1 MKAIVVAEIGG
12 PEKLEFVD
20 HPEPSP
26 GESDVVVEV
35 ESAGVN
41 FIDTYHR
48 TGLYDID
55 MPFVP
60 GLEGAGRVVEVGK
73 GVTDLSTGDRVAWV
87 NGIGSYAER
96 VAIPAERAIP
106 VPDAISTQTAA
117 ALMLQGLTAHYLA
130 TDTYPLDPDS
140 TCLVHA
146 GAGGVGHLLTQIARI
161 KGARV
166 ITTVGSSDKAELS
179 KAAGAWEVI
188 LYRDVE
194 FATEVERLVG
204 PNGIDVVYDGV
215 GAATFMKGLDV
226 LRPRG
231 LMVTFGNASGPVP
244 EISPL
249 LLTRKGSL
257 FLTRPTMADYLQ
269 SREELL
275 RRANDLFGWVESGD
289 LEVRVGDEFDL
300 RDARDAH
307 TALESRRTTGKV
319 LLHP

>member
-1 MKAIVVAEIGG
+1 MKAIVVAETGG
-12 PEKLEFVD
+12 PEKLEYVD
-20 HPEPSP
+20 RPEPSP
-26 GESDVVVEV
+26 GDSDVVVEV

-48 TGLYDID
+48 TGLYEID

-60 GLEGAGRVVEVGK
+60 GLEGAGRVVEAGT
-73 GVTDLSTGDRVAWV
+73 GVTDLSTDDRVAWV

-117 ALMLQGLTAHYLA
+117 ALLLQGLTAHYLA
-130 TDTYPLDPDS
+130 TDTYPLVAGS
-140 TCLVHA
+140 TCLIHA

-166 ITTVGSSDKAELS
+166 ITTVGSPDKAELS

-188 LYRDVE
+188 LYRDVD
-194 FATEVERLVG
+194 FATEVNRLVG
-204 PNGIDVVYDGV
+204 PKGIDVVYDGV

-269 SREELL
+269 GREELL
-275 RRANDLFGWVESGD
+275 RRANDLFGWVESGE

-300 RDARDAH
+300 EDARDAH

>member
-1 MKAIVVAEIGG
+1 MKAIVVTETGG
-12 PEKLEFVD
+12 PEKLEYVD
-20 HPEPSP
+20 HLDPTP

-35 ESAGVN
+35 EYAGVN

-48 TGLYDID
+48 TGLYDMA

-60 GLEGAGRVVEVGK
+60 GVEGSGTVVAVGS

-87 NGIGSYAER
+87 SGIGSYAER

-106 VPDAISTQTAA
+106 VPEKISTETAA
-117 ALMLQGLTAHYLA
+117 ALLLQGLTAHYLA
-130 TDTYPLDPDS
+130 TDTYPLDS
-140 TCLVHA
+140 ESICLIHA

-166 ITTVGSSDKAELS
+166 ITTVGSPAKAELS

-188 LYRDVE
+188 LYRDVD

-204 PNGIDVVYDGV
+204 PKRIDVVYDGV

-257 FLTRPTMADYLQ
+257 FLTRPTMADYLH

-275 RRANDLFGWVESGD
+275 GRATELFGWIETGE
-289 LEVRVGDEFDL
+289 LEVRIGDQFDL
-300 RDARDAH
+300 EDARDAH
-307 TALESRRTTGKV
+307 IALEARRTTGKV

>member
-1 MKAIVVAEIGG
+1 MKAIVVAETGG

-60 GLEGAGRVVEVGK
+60 GLEGAGRVVEVGS
-73 GVTDLSTGDRVAWV
+73 GVTELSTDDRVAWV
-87 NGIGSYAER
+87 SGMGSYAER

-106 VPDAISTQTAA
+106 VPNAISTQTAA
-117 ALMLQGLTAHYLA
+117 ALLLQGLTAHYLA
-130 TDTYPLDPDS
+130 TDTYPLDSDS

-166 ITTVGSSDKAELS
+166 ITTVGSPDKAELS

-188 LYRDVE
+188 LYRDFD

-204 PNGIDVVYDGV
+204 PKGIDVVYDGV

-300 RDARDAH
+300 EDARDAH

>member
-1 MKAIVVAEIGG
+1 MKAIVVAETGG
-12 PEKLEFVD
+12 PEKLQFVD

-60 GLEGAGRVVEVGK
+60 GLEGAGRVVEVGV
-73 GVTDLSTGDRVAWV
+73 GVTDLSTDDRVAWV

-106 VPDAISTQTAA
+106 IPDAISTQTAA

-130 TDTYPLDPDS
+130 TDTYPLDSDS

-166 ITTVGSSDKAELS
+166 ITTVGSPDKAELS

-188 LYRDVE
+188 LYRDVD

-204 PNGIDVVYDGV
+204 PKGIDVVYDGV

-226 LRPRG
+226 LRSRG

-257 FLTRPTMADYLQ
+257 FLTRPTMADYLR

-275 RRANDLFGWVESGD
+275 RRASDLFGWVESGD

-300 RDARDAH
+300 EDARDAH

>member
-1 MKAIVVAEIGG
+1 MKAIVVAETGG
-12 PEKLEFVD
+12 PEKLEYVD

-26 GESDVVVEV
+26 GESEVVVEV

-48 TGLYDID
+48 TGLYDIG

-60 GLEGAGRVVEVGK
+60 GLEGAGRVVEEGS
-73 GVTDLSTGDRVAWV
+73 GVTDLATGDRVAWV
-87 NGIGSYAER
+87 SGIGSYAER
-96 VAIPAERAIP
+96 VAIQAERAIP
-106 VPDAISTQTAA
+106 LPDAISTQTAA
-117 ALMLQGLTAHYLA
+117 ALLLQGLTAHYLA
-130 TDTYPLDPDS
+130 TDTYPLDSES
-140 TCLVHA
+140 TCLIHA

-166 ITTVGSSDKAELS
+166 ITTVGSPDKAELS
-179 KAAGAWEVI
+179 KAAGAWEVV
-188 LYRDVE
+188 LYRDVD

-204 PNGIDVVYDGV
+204 PKGIDVVYDGV

-275 RRANDLFGWVESGD
+275 GRANDLFGWVETGA

-300 RDARDAH
+300 EDARDAH
-307 TALESRRTTGKV
+307 TALESRRTTGKT
-319 LLHP
+319 LLRP

>member
-1 MKAIVVAEIGG
+1 MKAIVVAETGG
-12 PEKLEFVD
+12 PEKLQFVD
-20 HPEPSP
+20 HLEPSP

-60 GLEGAGRVVEVGK
+60 GLEGAGRVVEVGV
-73 GVTDLSTGDRVAWV
+73 GVTDLSTDDRVAWV

-106 VPDAISTQTAA
+106 IPDAISTQTAA

-130 TDTYPLDPDS
+130 TDTYPLDSDS

-166 ITTVGSSDKAELS
+166 ITTVGSPDKAELS

-188 LYRDVE
+188 LYRDVD

-204 PNGIDVVYDGV
+204 PKGIDVVYDGV

-226 LRPRG
+226 LRSRG

-257 FLTRPTMADYLQ
+257 FLTRPTMADYLR

-275 RRANDLFGWVESGD
+275 RRASDLFGWVESGD

-300 RDARDAH
+300 EDARDAH

>member
-1 MKAIVVAEIGG
+1 MKAIVVAETGG
-12 PEKLEFVD
+12 PEKLEYMD
-20 HPEPSP
+20 HSDPAP

-48 TGLYDID
+48 SGLYDID

-60 GLEGAGRVVEVGK
+60 GLEGAGTVVAVGSA
-73 GVTDLSTGDRVAWV
+73 VTDLSTGDRVAWV
-87 NGIGSYAER
+87 SGIGSYAEK
-96 VAIPAERAIP
+96 VAILAERAIP
-106 VPDAISTQTAA
+106 LPDAISTQTAA
-117 ALMLQGLTAHYLA
+117 ALLLQGLTAHYLA
-130 TDTYPLDPDS
+130 TDTYPLDPES
-140 TCLVHA
+140 TCLIHA

-166 ITTVGSSDKAELS
+166 VTTVGSPDKAELS

-188 LYRDVE
+188 LYRDVD

-204 PNGIDVVYDGV
+204 PKGIDVVYDGV

-249 LLTRKGSL
+249 LLMRKGSL
-257 FLTRPTMADYLQ
+257 FLTRPTMADYVQ

-275 RRANDLFGWVESGD
+275 DRANELFGWIEAGD
-289 LEVRVGDEFDL
+289 LEVKIGDEFDL
-300 RDARDAH
+300 EDARAAH

>member
-1 MKAIVVAEIGG
+1 MKAIVVTETGG
-12 PEKLEFVD
+12 PEKLEYVD
-20 HPEPSP
+20 HLDPTP

-35 ESAGVN
+35 EYAGVN

-48 TGLYDID
+48 TGLYDMA

-60 GLEGAGRVVEVGK
+60 GVEGSGTVVAVGS

-87 NGIGSYAER
+87 SGIGSYAER

-106 VPDAISTQTAA
+106 VPEKISTETAA
-117 ALMLQGLTAHYLA
+117 ALLLQGLTAHYLA
-130 TDTYPLDPDS
+130 TDTYPLDS
-140 TCLVHA
+140 ESICLIHA

-166 ITTVGSSDKAELS
+166 ITTVGSPDKAELS

-188 LYRDVE
+188 LYRDVD

-204 PNGIDVVYDGV
+204 PKRIDVVYDGV

-257 FLTRPTMADYLQ
+257 FLTRPTMADYLR

-275 RRANDLFGWVESGD
+275 RRASDLFGWVESGD

>member
-1 MKAIVVAEIGG
+1 
-12 PEKLEFVD
+12 
-20 HPEPSP
+20 
-26 GESDVVVEV
+26 
-35 ESAGVN
+35 
-41 FIDTYHR
+41 
-48 TGLYDID
+48 
-55 MPFVP
+55 
-60 GLEGAGRVVEVGK
+60 
-73 GVTDLSTGDRVAWV
+73 V

-130 TDTYPLDPDS
+130 TDTYPLDSDS

-166 ITTVGSSDKAELS
+166 ITTVGSPDKAELS

-188 LYRDVE
+188 LYRDVD

-204 PNGIDVVYDGV
+204 PKGIDVVYDGV